1 MADTAVRGQLASNAV
16 GLREVLFQSI
26 THMAP
31 GAAVAFSIIVG
42 AGFAGGALPLS
53 VVFALVGCLFVAV
66 SIGQLAKHLPSAAG
80 FGTYASRGLHPTVG
94 FLVVWGYALAE
105 AMVAPLL
112 YLIFGH
118 TVALTLQQEYGWSYD
133 TWWPIATVAA
143 AVFVFLLGWFGIRLS
158 AGAGTLLGLFEIVV
172 FATLAIW
179 LIVEAGDNN
188 TFEVFSTTFANAE
201 GFNGMS
207 GVIAGSVFAILAFIG
222 FEAAAPLAE
231 EARNPGRTV
240 QVAVVASALLI
251 GLFYVLTTYAAAVY
265 FGPDQ
270 FTTFASFGDGNPW
283 QQMARD
289 VWGGAWVLVFAAI
302 IISALANSNAGSNA
316 TTRTWY
322 ALGRGRILTSL
333 LTETHPRWQSPY
345 VGLLV
350 QFVLALA
357 IALPVGFIYDPYPT
371 AFGLIGTMVTVV
383 VVLIYIV
390 LNLACFGYYM
400 GRRRSEFNWILH
412 LVLPLLGVLAFVPA
426 ILTALGVEVSIFD
439 FIVPL
444 TWPFSLAA
452 PIVAGWLGLGLIYLI
467 YLMVSGRGDRL
478 ASLGLVYG
486 GEEEPSVPAVVSDEP
501 EPTPAPAAA
510 YPAGSDQVDTADTVD
525 TVDTTDTMHVDDTS
539 ESTEPAD
546 SPEPEPAT
554 APTAPGTPASATPE
568 ERKAD
573 STDDA

>member
-42 AGFAGGALPLS
+42 AQFAGGALPLS
-53 VVFALVGCLFVAV
+53 VIFALVGCLFVAV

-80 FGTYASRGLHPTVG
+80 FGTYASQGLHPSIG

-118 TVALTLQQEYGWSYD
+118 TVAGTLEQEYGWEYA

-158 AGAGTLLGLFEIVV
+158 AGAGTVLGLFEIVV
-172 FATLAIW
+172 FAALAIW
-179 LIVEAGDNN
+179 LIVKAGDNN
-188 TFEVFSTTFANAE
+188 TFEVFGTNFANAE

-240 QVAVVASALLI
+240 QVAVVASAALI
-251 GLFYVLTTYAAAVY
+251 GLFYILTTYAAAVY
-265 FGPDQ
+265 FGPGE
-270 FTTFASFGDGNPW
+270 FTTFAGFGDGNPW

-289 VWGGAWVLVFAAI
+289 VWGGAWVLIFVAI

-345 VGLLV
+345 VGLLA
-350 QFVLALA
+350 QFVLALG
-357 IALPVGFIYDPYPT
+357 IALPLGFIYDPYPT
-371 AFGLIGTMVTVV
+371 AFGLVGTLVTVV

-390 LNLACFGYYM
+390 MNLACFGYYA

-412 LVLPLLGVLAFVPA
+412 LVVPLLGVLAFIPA
-426 ILTALGVEVSIFD
+426 MLTALGIETSLFD
-439 FIVPL
+439 FIASL
-444 TWPFSLAA
+444 TWPYSLAA
-452 PIVAGWLGLGLIYLI
+452 PVVGGWLGLGLLYLI
-467 YLMVSGRGDRL
+467 YLLVSGKRDRL

-486 GEEEPSVPAVVSDEP
+486 GEAAAVAATVPDAPPTEPDATATATEP
-501 EPTPAPAAA
+501 EASASEPETPETPETE
-510 YPAGSDQVDTADTVD
+510 PVPV
-525 TVDTTDTMHVDDTS
+525 
-539 ESTEPAD
+539 TEPAGAATG
-546 SPEPEPAT
+546 PVPAT
-554 APTAPGTPASATPE
+554 APDAPASQSGSPPTARE
-568 ERKAD
+568 SA
-573 STDDA
+573 DDA